1 MTGSEK
7 WSKDSLLWGQSHV
20 SSVLFNT
27 AVDLAGA
34 PWRSNEYCL
43 CYFMLFSWWHSG
55 MYAIVWWV
63 EVVFVAAAV
72 VSISLVPAA
81 DPAPLSL
88 SDRVTRWHFIAAVIR

>member
-1 MTGSEK
+1 
-7 WSKDSLLWGQSHV
+7 
-20 SSVLFNT
+20 
-27 AVDLAGA
+27 
-34 PWRSNEYCL
+34 
-43 CYFMLFSWWHSG
+43 

-88 SDRVTRWHFIAAVIR
+88 SDRVTRWHFIELRSSVDQIAANSAPQESEANGDKDVLEKKMSVKFQLWSQW

>member
-1 MTGSEK
+1 
-7 WSKDSLLWGQSHV
+7 
-20 SSVLFNT
+20 
-27 AVDLAGA
+27 
-34 PWRSNEYCL
+34 
-43 CYFMLFSWWHSG
+43 